1 MKFFIA
7 TKNRKKLAE
16 LVRILSPLGIDL
28 VSENDLNGEFPDVI
42 EDGDTFAANALIK
55 ATAGMKFTG
64 LPTIADDSGLCVD
77 ALNGAPGV
85 YSARYAGEPCDNL
98 KNNLKLLDAMKDVPS
113 DKRGAYFESAVAV
126 VFPDG
131 KSFAVSGKC
140 FGSIAYDMRG
150 TNGFGYDVLFDS
162 ELGRFA
168 EISDNEKDSISHRG
182 RALVAFRE
190 KLITVLG
197 D

>member
-16 LVRILSPLGIDL
+16 LVRILKPLGIEL
-28 VSENDLNGEFPDVI
+28 ISENELDKDFPDVI
-42 EDGDTFAANALIK
+42 EDGATFAENALIK

-98 KNNLKLLDAMKDVPS
+98 KNNLKLLNAMKDVPQS
-113 DKRGAYFESAVAV
+113 DRTAYFESAVAV
-126 VFPDG
+126 VFPNG
-131 KSFAVSGKC
+131 EHFHVSGRC
-140 FGSIAYDMRG
+140 YGSIAYDMRG

-168 EISDNEKDSISHRG
+168 EITAEEKDSISHRG
-182 RALVAFRE
+182 RALIALRE

-197 D
+197 E